1 MTDESEI
8 CGKLVV
14 VEQGEL
20 AIYDPV
26 KGLETIAVAEAAEK
40 HWARAKDPSKLYEAI
55 EWTLTEQRKFVRW
68 WDGLGEKRG
77 NPTKRNR
84 SVTFP
89 IAGRDGMPGRMV
101 IERWRKRTADGRFER
116 VLAEAQKKCRIVVF
130 NEEKFRG
137 TQGTGED
144 EWFTP
149 RKYIA
154 LARVVL
160 GAIDLD
166 PATQK
171 QRNRPFKRRTITPKP
186 MMDWCTTGTATSG
199 SIRHIRGS

>member
-77 NPTKRNR
+77 NPTGQVDRF
-84 SVTFP
+84 VTFP

-101 IERWRKRTADGRFER
+101 IR
-116 VLAEAQKKCRIVVF
+116 
-130 NEEKFRG
+130 
-137 TQGTGED
+137 
-144 EWFTP
+144 
-149 RKYIA
+149 A
-154 LARVVL
+154 LAQAHCRWTL
-160 GAIDLD
+160 
-166 PATQK
+166 
-171 QRNRPFKRRTITPKP
+171 
-186 MMDWCTTGTATSG
+186 
-199 SIRHIRGS
+199 